1 MKKLMILGTVL
12 ILLGCKNNPY
22 TEVDLNPIHNTY
34 SSESYTYYLYNGD
47 KYSDSSKTKSEVII
61 SKSKID
67 NSNTQKSNGSFYSN
81 DEVEIGSA
89 EWLRQAKIY
98 LSLKQGETYHD
109 SSDNR
114 LNPKNTN
121 KETNIK
127 RYSYSTTDIQY
138 SEEWRIR
145 AFKIT
150 KEYLIEQFPIDN
162 KGCNITGVGYY
173 NPHYV
178 KYIGN
183 NQFELRMIINF
194 KCNNDKNY
202 THRKRLIMVTEYDEK
217 RGAFGFALWDDDYLD

>member
-1 MKKLMILGTVL
+1 MILGTAL

-22 TEVDLNPIHNTY
+22 TEVDLNPTHNTY
-34 SSESYTYYLYNGD
+34 TASEIDYYYISNRD
-47 KYSDSSKTKSEVII
+47 KDTTSTNKEITTTQSKT
-61 SKSKID
+61 D
-67 NSNTQKSNGSFYSN
+67 NSNTQSGNNSFYSN
-81 DEVEIGSA
+81 DEVEIGSD

-98 LSLKQGETYHD
+98 LSMKQGETYHD

-114 LNPKNTN
+114 LNPKRTN
-121 KETNIK
+121 KKTNIK
-127 RYSYSTTDIQY
+127 RYTYSTTDIQY

-183 NQFELRMIINF
+183 NQFQLRMIINF
-194 KCNNDKNY
+194 KCNNDKEY
-202 THRKRLIMVTEYDEK
+202 THRKRLIMVTQYDENQ
-217 RGAFGFALWDDDYLD
+217 GAFGFALLDDDYLD

>member
-1 MKKLMILGTVL
+1 MKNLMILGTAL

-22 TEVDLNPIHNTY
+22 TEVDLNPTHNTY
-34 SSESYTYYLYNGD
+34 TASEIDYYYISNRD
-47 KYSDSSKTKSEVII
+47 KDTTSTNKEITTTQSKT
-61 SKSKID
+61 D
-67 NSNTQKSNGSFYSN
+67 NSNTQSGNNSFYSN
-81 DEVEIGSA
+81 DEVEIGSD

-98 LSLKQGETYHD
+98 LSMKQGETYHD

-114 LNPKNTN
+114 LNPKRTN
-121 KETNIK
+121 KKTNIK
-127 RYSYSTTDIQY
+127 RYTYSTTDIQY

-183 NQFELRMIINF
+183 NQFQLRMIINF
-194 KCNNDKNY
+194 KCNNDKEY
-202 THRKRLIMVTEYDEK
+202 THRKRLIMVTQYDENQ
-217 RGAFGFALWDDDYLD
+217 GAFGFALLDDDYLD